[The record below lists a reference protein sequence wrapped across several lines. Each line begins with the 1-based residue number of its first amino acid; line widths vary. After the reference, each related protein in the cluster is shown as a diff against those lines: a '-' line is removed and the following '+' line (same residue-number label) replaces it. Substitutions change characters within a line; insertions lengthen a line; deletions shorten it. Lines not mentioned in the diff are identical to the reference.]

1 MDELIPT
8 VQFVI
13 TPKRALPYNWI
24 LKVGSGNASHM
35 MDTWSV
41 ENKQTTANVTTV
53 LADLPQDLTD
63 QSFNLT
69 ISCAEFPVFK
79 TQLNM
84 WAPGP
89 NNPRNSNVWDSE
101 VTVDGNH
108 TDMRKVQIEGAML
121 IDYIGFALD
130 GCLTL
135 SSNGLI
141 VPQFGA
147 NCEQNLETVCE
158 HQSCYTIEGNE
169 CVFPFKYKG
178 VEYHNCTSED
188 VYQPWCATGQFSKIC
203 ENTNFNLFSL

>member
-1 MDELIPT
+1 MWFFIYN
-8 VQFVI
+8 FV
-13 TPKRALPYNWI
+13 PKDLGSRNCGARTKNEETSL
-24 LKVGSGNASHM
+24 LSGNSGIFIFVGTPPA
-35 MDTWSV
+35 
-41 ENKQTTANVTTV
+41 
-53 LADLPQDLTD
+53 PQCYPNQ
-63 QSFNLT
+63 QS
-69 ISCAEFPVFK
+69 E
-79 TQLNM
+79 Q
-84 WAPGP
+84 
-89 NNPRNSNVWDSE
+89 
-101 VTVDGNH
+101 
-108 TDMRKVQIEGAML
+108 AML

-188 VYQPWCATGQFSKIC
+188 VYQPWCATGEFSKIC
-203 ENTNFNLFSL
+203 VYTNVKRFSC

>member
-41 ENKQTTANVTTV
+41 EDKQTTANVTTV

-108 TDMRKVQIEGAML
+108 TDMRKVQVEGAML

-135 SSNGLI
+135 S
-141 VPQFGA
+141 
-147 NCEQNLETVCE
+147 
-158 HQSCYTIEGNE
+158 
-169 CVFPFKYKG
+169 
-178 VEYHNCTSED
+178 
-188 VYQPWCATGQFSKIC
+188 TGESPAMA
-203 ENTNFNLFSL
+203 